1 MDRFLEMRTFVQVV
15 DTGSFVG
22 AAEPLDM
29 SKAAVSRYVADLE
42 ARLGVRLLHRT
53 TRRLSLTEDGEVFYL
68 RCKELLGGL
77 DAAEAEVTARSG
89 DAVGQLRDNAPV
101 SFGILYLAPVWA
113 AIKARHPQVSFD
125 VTLSDRVVDIV
136 DEGFDL
142 AIRIT
147 QLQNSSL
154 ISRRL
159 ASTRMVLCASPTY
172 LARQGTP
179 VHPSE
184 LVQHH
189 ILAYSYWS
197 SRDEWAFDGPDG
209 VVVVKTTP
217 CLRSNNGDT
226 CRAVALAHEGII
238 LQPSFMVGADLAAGT
253 LVELCPGY
261 RALEMG
267 IHAVYSSRKHVAPKV
282 RLLIDFLVEHFAEP
296 RWPG

>member
-42 ARLGVRLLHRT
+42 ARLGVGLLHRT

-89 DAVGQLRDNAPV
+89 DAVGQLRVNAPV

-113 AIKARHPQVSFD
+113 AFKARHPQVSFD

>member
-42 ARLGVRLLHRT
+42 ARLGVGLLHRT

-89 DAVGQLRDNAPV
+89 DAVGQLRVNAPV

-113 AIKARHPQVSFD
+113 AFKARHPQVSFD
-125 VTLSDRVVDIV
+125 VTLSDRMVDIV

>member
-89 DAVGQLRDNAPV
+89 DAVGQLRVNAPV

-113 AIKARHPQVSFD
+113 AFKARHPQVSFD

-184 LVQHH
+184 LVLHH

>member
-89 DAVGQLRDNAPV
+89 DAVGQLRVNAPV

-113 AIKARHPQVSFD
+113 AFKARHPQVSFD

-154 ISRRL
+154 ITRRL

-296 RWPG
+296 RWPS

>member
-53 TRRLSLTEDGEVFYL
+53 TRRRSLTEDGEVFYL

-89 DAVGQLRDNAPV
+89 DAVGQLRVNAPV

-113 AIKARHPQVSFD
+113 AFKARHPQVSFD

-136 DEGFDL
+136 EEGFDL

>member
-53 TRRLSLTEDGEVFYL
+53 TRRLSLTEDGDVFYL

-89 DAVGQLRDNAPV
+89 DAVGQLRVNAPV

-113 AIKARHPQVSFD
+113 AFKARHPQVSFD

-238 LQPSFMVGADLAAGT
+238 LQPSFMVGEDLAAGS

>member
-89 DAVGQLRDNAPV
+89 DAVGQLRVNAPV

-113 AIKARHPQVSFD
+113 AFKARHPQVSFD

-136 DEGFDL
+136 EEGFDL

-296 RWPG
+296 RWPS

>member
-89 DAVGQLRDNAPV
+89 DAVGQLRVNAPV

-113 AIKARHPQVSFD
+113 AFKARHPQVSFD

-179 VHPSE
+179 VRPSE

>member
-89 DAVGQLRDNAPV
+89 DAVGQLRVNAPV
-101 SFGILYLAPVWA
+101 SFGILDLAPVWA
-113 AIKARHPQVSFD
+113 AFKARHPQVSFD

-136 DEGFDL
+136 EEGFDL

>member
-29 SKAAVSRYVADLE
+29 SKAAVSRYLADLE

-89 DAVGQLRDNAPV
+89 DAVGQLRVNAPV

-113 AIKARHPQVSFD
+113 AFKARHPQVSFD

-136 DEGFDL
+136 EEGFDL

-184 LVQHH
+184 LVHHH

>member
-89 DAVGQLRDNAPV
+89 DAVGQLRVNAPV

-113 AIKARHPQVSFD
+113 AFKARHPQVSFD

-136 DEGFDL
+136 EEGFDL

-238 LQPSFMVGADLAAGT
+238 LQPNFMVGADVASGA

>member
-89 DAVGQLRDNAPV
+89 DAVGQLRVNAPV

-113 AIKARHPQVSFD
+113 AFKARHPQVSFD

-136 DEGFDL
+136 EEGFDL

>member
-1 MDRFLEMRTFVQVV
+1 MDRFLEMRTFVHVV

-89 DAVGQLRDNAPV
+89 DAVGQLRVNAPV

-113 AIKARHPQVSFD
+113 AFKARHPQVSFD

>member
-29 SKAAVSRYVADLE
+29 SKAAVSRYLADLE

-89 DAVGQLRDNAPV
+89 DAVGQLRVNAPV

-113 AIKARHPQVSFD
+113 AFKARHPQVSFD

-184 LVQHH
+184 LVHHH

>member
-89 DAVGQLRDNAPV
+89 DAVGQLRVNAPV

-113 AIKARHPQVSFD
+113 AFKARHPQVSFD

-136 DEGFDL
+136 EEGFDL

-267 IHAVYSSRKHVAPKV
+267 IHAVYGSRKHVAPKV
-282 RLLIDFLVEHFAEP
+282 RLLIDYLVEHFAEP

>member
-89 DAVGQLRDNAPV
+89 DAVGQLRVNAPV

-113 AIKARHPQVSFD
+113 AFKARHPQVSFD

-136 DEGFDL
+136 EEGFDL

-159 ASTRMVLCASPTY
+159 ASARMVLCASPTY
-172 LARQGTP
+172 RARQGTP

>member
-89 DAVGQLRDNAPV
+89 DAVGQLRVNAPV

-113 AIKARHPQVSFD
+113 AFKARHPQVSFD
-125 VTLSDRVVDIV
+125 VTLSDRVVDIG

-154 ISRRL
+154 ITRRL

>member
-89 DAVGQLRDNAPV
+89 DAVGQLRVNAPV

-113 AIKARHPQVSFD
+113 AFKARHPQVSFD

-136 DEGFDL
+136 EEGFDL

-197 SRDEWAFDGPDG
+197 TRDEWAFDGPEG
-209 VVVVKTTP
+209 AVVVKTTP

>member
-77 DAAEAEVTARSG
+77 EAAEAEVTARSG
-89 DAVGQLRDNAPV
+89 DAVGQLRVNAPV

-113 AIKARHPQVSFD
+113 AFKARHPQVSFD

>member
-89 DAVGQLRDNAPV
+89 DAVGQLRVNAPV

-113 AIKARHPQVSFD
+113 AFKARHPQVSFD

-136 DEGFDL
+136 EECFDL

>member
-89 DAVGQLRDNAPV
+89 DAVGQLRVNAPV
-101 SFGILYLAPVWA
+101 SFGILYLAAVWA
-113 AIKARHPQVSFD
+113 AFKARHPQVSFD

-136 DEGFDL
+136 EEGFDL

>member
-29 SKAAVSRYVADLE
+29 SKAAVSRYLADLE

-89 DAVGQLRDNAPV
+89 DAVGQLRVNAPV

-113 AIKARHPQVSFD
+113 AFKARHPQVSFD

-136 DEGFDL
+136 EEGFDL

>member
-89 DAVGQLRDNAPV
+89 DAVGQLRVNAPV

-113 AIKARHPQVSFD
+113 AFKARHPQVSFD

-197 SRDEWAFDGPDG
+197 SRDEWAFDGPGG

>member
-89 DAVGQLRDNAPV
+89 DAVGQLRVNAPV

-113 AIKARHPQVSFD
+113 AFKARHPQVSFD

-238 LQPSFMVGADLAAGT
+238 LQPSFMVGEDLAAGS

>member
-1 MDRFLEMRTFVQVV
+1 MNRFLEMRTFVQVV
-15 DTGSFVG
+15 DAGSFVG

-89 DAVGQLRDNAPV
+89 DAIGQLRVNAPV

-113 AIKARHPQVSFD
+113 AFKTRHPRVSFD

-142 AIRIT
+142 AIRIS
-147 QLQNSSL
+147 QLPNSSL

-159 ASTRMVLCASPTY
+159 ASTRMVLCASPAY
-172 LARQGTP
+172 LARHGTP
-179 VHPSE
+179 THPSE
-184 LVQHH
+184 LAHH
-189 ILAYSYWS
+189 QILAYSYWS
-197 SRDEWAFDGPDG
+197 TRDEWAFDGPEG
-209 VVVVKTTP
+209 AVVVKTTP
-217 CLRSNNGDT
+217 CLRTNNGDT

-238 LQPSFMVGADLAAGT
+238 LQPSFMVGADVASGA

-267 IHAVYSSRKHVAPKV
+267 IHAVYGSRKHVAPKV

>member
-1 MDRFLEMRTFVQVV
+1 MDKLKAFE
-15 DTGSFVG
+15 SFVSVATRG
-22 AAEPLDM
+22 SLTAAARAEGVAPAIMGRRLD
-29 SKAAVSRYVADLE
+29 ALE
-42 ARLGVRLLHRT
+42 EHLGVKLMVRT
-53 TRRLSLTEDGEVFYL
+53 TRRISLTHEGSAFLEDCQ
-68 RCKELLGGL
+68 RLLT
-77 DAAEAEVTARSG
+77 DVSNAEASVSAGGVKAAGHLRITAPAGFGRRH
-89 DAVGQLRDNAPV
+89 VAPLV
-101 SFGILYLAPVWA
+101 PWF
-113 AIKARHPQVSFD
+113 REQHPD
-125 VTLSDRVVDIV
+125 VTVTLNLSDRVVDIV
-136 DEGFDL
+136 EEGFDL

-159 ASTRMVLCASPTY
+159 ASARMVLCASPTY

>member
-53 TRRLSLTEDGEVFYL
+53 PRRLSLTEDGEVFYL

-89 DAVGQLRDNAPV
+89 DAVGQLRVNAPV

-113 AIKARHPQVSFD
+113 AFKARHPQVSFD

>member
-22 AAEPLDM
+22 AAEPLAM

-89 DAVGQLRDNAPV
+89 DAVGQLRVNAPV

-113 AIKARHPQVSFD
+113 AFKARHPQVSFD

-136 DEGFDL
+136 EEGFDL

-189 ILAYSYWS
+189 ILAYSNWS

-238 LQPSFMVGADLAAGT
+238 LQPSFMVGADLAAGS

-282 RLLIDFLVEHFAEP
+282 RLLIDFLVEHFAKP

>member
-42 ARLGVRLLHRT
+42 ARLGVGLLHRT

-89 DAVGQLRDNAPV
+89 DAVGQLRVNAPV

-113 AIKARHPQVSFD
+113 AFKARHPQVSFD

-136 DEGFDL
+136 EEGFDL

-159 ASTRMVLCASPTY
+159 ASARMVLCASPTY

>member
-89 DAVGQLRDNAPV
+89 DAVGQLRVNAPV

-113 AIKARHPQVSFD
+113 AFKARHPQVSFD

-159 ASTRMVLCASPTY
+159 ASARMVLCASPTY

-238 LQPSFMVGADLAAGT
+238 LQPSFMVGADVASGA
-253 LVELCPGY
+253 LVKLCPGY

>member
-89 DAVGQLRDNAPV
+89 DAVGQLRVNAPV

-113 AIKARHPQVSFD
+113 AFKARHPQVSFD

-189 ILAYSYWS
+189 ILAYSNWS

>member
-89 DAVGQLRDNAPV
+89 DAVGQLRVNAPV

-113 AIKARHPQVSFD
+113 AFKARHPQVSFD

-147 QLQNSSL
+147 QLHSSSL

-159 ASTRMVLCASPTY
+159 ASARMVLCASPTY

>member
-1 MDRFLEMRTFVQVV
+1 MNRFLEMRTFVQVV
-15 DTGSFVG
+15 DSGSFVG
-22 AAEPLDM
+22 AAEPLAM

-42 ARLGVRLLHRT
+42 TRLGVRLLHRT

-77 DAAEAEVTARSG
+77 DAAEAEVTARNG
-89 DAVGQLRDNAPV
+89 DAIGQLRVNAPV

-113 AIKARHPQVSFD
+113 AFKVRHPQVSFD

-136 DEGFDL
+136 EEGFDL

-172 LARQGTP
+172 LARHGTP

-197 SRDEWAFDGPDG
+197 SRDEWAFDGPQG
-209 VVVVKTTP
+209 AVVVKTTP

-238 LQPSFMVGADLAAGT
+238 LQPSFMVGADVASGAL
-253 LVELCPGY
+253 LELCPGY

-267 IHAVYSSRKHVAPKV
+267 IHAVYGSRKHVAPKV

>member
-89 DAVGQLRDNAPV
+89 DAVGQLRVNAPV

-113 AIKARHPQVSFD
+113 AFKARHPQVSFD

-238 LQPSFMVGADLAAGT
+238 LQPSVMVGADLAAGT